1 MSGGSTNH
9 GDKHLNLLL
18 IIYKRKRGLKKKKP
32 RYPLRERE
40 ALGDL
45 RNRNRNRN
53 PNPNDGGKNVSIKA
67 DGFLVWGF
75 VSEKSIIPIQTIIM
89 T

>member
-1 MSGGSTNH
+1 M
-9 GDKHLNLLL
+9 
-18 IIYKRKRGLKKKKP
+18 
-32 RYPLRERE
+32 
-40 ALGDL
+40 GDL